1 MDGRAGGAVCSLWG
15 RRRVAVVAR
24 AVAAVVVIGGR
35 WSGHWGGVFVSFP
48 EQGVDAPSRGWR
60 AGESQAELGLQ
71 VLGKCSSEGPGW
83 GGKEAMLLTCCSR
96 LLNTREGR
104 WYGRLIDC
112 SVRKEQMNNARE
124 RDVRR
129 SGPGAVEEHRAMNEV
144 TGESARDGGADSPGA
159 GGRGTRTKG
168 RRSDTKRGPRFEWVK
183 WVKWAKWV
191 RWMPGSSLGC
201 LPASLAVLGGS
212 NGLQWSSAAVD
223 RSQWPLEGPR
233 RMGLVSQWWSRA
245 VGWRR
250 TRTWST
256 GQRDGACE
264 TGLIRRTG
272 LLEGPFRRP
281 GCEGER
287 EGGGG

>member
-1 MDGRAGGAVCSLWG
+1 
-15 RRRVAVVAR
+15 
-24 AVAAVVVIGGR
+24 
-35 WSGHWGGVFVSFP
+35 
-48 EQGVDAPSRGWR
+48 
-60 AGESQAELGLQ
+60 
-71 VLGKCSSEGPGW
+71 
-83 GGKEAMLLTCCSR
+83 MLLTCCSR
-96 LLNTREGR
+96 LLNTRKGR

-183 WVKWAKWV
+183 WV

-201 LPASLAVLGGS
+201 LPTSLAVFGGS

-245 VGWRR
+245 VAWRR

-272 LLEGPFRRP
+272 LAGGALSAPRVRR
-281 GCEGER
+281 R
-287 EGGGG
+287 EGGWRRVGSGGQRVQGDS